1 MNSAQKIIQ
10 VEIPKDV
17 ISLKL
22 GQPSLS
28 NLPIDTL
35 REASDIFFSQ
45 KTPKPLQYGLMQ
57 GNEEFRCNL
66 AKFLTKRYEKSNVNS
81 SELLITNGAS
91 NALDMICTL
100 YTKAGDTVFV
110 EDPTYFIISK
120 IFSDH
125 KLNIIS
131 IPTDK
136 NGMRLDV
143 LEEKLKKIS
152 PVFIYTIPTF
162 QNPSS
167 TTTSEKHRKNFIEI
181 CSSYSCFIVADEVY
195 HLLKYFDKIPKPL
208 IDYDRNGKVI
218 SINSFSKIFAPGIRL
233 GWLHT
238 NNTDAMDRITNSGLL
253 FSGGGLNPFTSA
265 IMSELIKNDLLDKH
279 LDYLLCTYRKRMT
292 VLTDSLRKYLN
303 NYVDFEEAKGG
314 YYTWV
319 KIKKGISLSELEDTC
334 RKFKVLFLP
343 GTYCSVKGNFNDY
356 MRLCIS
362 YHNPSEIEEGVKRI
376 AQAFDVIT

>member
-1 MNSAQKIIQ
+1 MNSFKKIIQ

-28 NLPIDTL
+28 NLPIDAL

-45 KTPKPLQYGLMQ
+45 RTPEPLQYGLIQ
-57 GNEEFRCNL
+57 GNEEFRGNL
-66 AKFLTKRYEKSNVNS
+66 AEFLTKRDEKSNVNP
-81 SELLITNGAS
+81 SELLVTNGAS

-100 YTKAGDTVFV
+100 FTKAGDTVFV

-120 IFSDH
+120 IFRDY

-136 NGMRLDV
+136 NGMRLDI
-143 LEEKLKKIS
+143 LEEKLKIFS

-162 QNPSS
+162 QNPNSI
-167 TTTSEKHRKNFIEI
+167 TTSEEHRKNLIDI
-181 CSSYSCFIVADEVY
+181 CSNYSCFILADEVY
-195 HLLKYFDKIPKPL
+195 HLLNYFDKIPKPL
-208 IDYDRNGKVI
+208 INFDKKGKVI

-238 NNTDAMDRITNSGLL
+238 NNTDVMDRITNSGLL

-265 IMSELIKNDLLDKH
+265 IMNELIKNDLLDKH

-292 VLTDSLRKYLN
+292 VLTNSLRKYLYH
-303 NYVDFEEAKGG
+303 YVDFEEAKGG

-319 KIKKGISLSELEDTC
+319 KIKKNILLSELEEAC
-334 RKFKVLFLP
+334 KKFKVLFLP
-343 GTYCSVKGNFNDY
+343 GSHCSIKGNFTDY
-356 MRLCIS
+356 MRLSIS